1 MQVSRPQNGV
11 TERAMPKRNRAHV
24 EQLAEAVASPSSH
37 GSDFNAATV
46 TSVLHHALRNDIISL
61 TLRPGTQLRI
71 RDLRARYAAG
81 ATPLR
86 EALCTLAG
94 EGLVEAE
101 PQHGFR
107 VAPATRDDLCS
118 LALLR
123 GQIEPIALRL
133 SMERGD
139 AAWRAGVTESYRHF
153 ECVRSKVGD
162 QRPLD
167 CDWEARHRAFHIAL
181 IAGCGQPQILSMM
194 ARWYDLCD
202 RYRRLASD
210 NIGVTAGTNSDHEAL
225 VEAVISKRIDDALAI
240 LRRHIDDTTRRHL
253 GYFETSGEA

>member
-1 MQVSRPQNGV
+1 
-11 TERAMPKRNRAHV
+11 MPKRSRAHV

-37 GSDFNAATV
+37 GAEFNAATV
-46 TSVLHHALRNDIISL
+46 TSVLHHALRTDIISL
-61 TLRPGTQLRI
+61 TLRPGAQLRI
-71 RDLRARYAAG
+71 RDLRTRYAAG

-123 GQIEPIALRL
+123 GEIEPIALRL
-133 SMERGD
+133 AMERDD
-139 AAWRAGVTESYRHF
+139 AAWRQGVTESYRNF
-153 ECVRSKVGD
+153 ESVRSKVGD
-162 QRPLD
+162 QRPID
-167 CDWEARHRAFHIAL
+167 REWENRHRAFHIAL

-194 ARWYDLCD
+194 VRWYDLCD

-210 NIGVTAGTNSDHEAL
+210 NIGATAGTNADHEAM
-225 VEAVISKRIDDALAI
+225 VESVMSRRIDEAVAI

-253 GYFETSGEA
+253 AYFETSGEA